1 MLRTA
6 LFAAGFLCAVGATA
20 TAQAAP
26 DSLALARQYTQWL
39 YAGMADSLVA
49 HMSADAA
56 TEPDPRAAWMQRS
69 QMIADRAG
77 LEMQVVE
84 ETWKKRNGRWQYWR
98 TARFSGMD
106 EPVLVRW
113 VLNAKGEIDGIGLG
127 PLSQAPPTDQ

>member
-39 YAGMADSLVA
+39 YAGMSDSLVA
-49 HMSADAA
+49 HMSADVA

-84 ETWKKRNGRWQYWR
+84 E
-98 TARFSGMD
+98 
-106 EPVLVRW
+106 VLVRW